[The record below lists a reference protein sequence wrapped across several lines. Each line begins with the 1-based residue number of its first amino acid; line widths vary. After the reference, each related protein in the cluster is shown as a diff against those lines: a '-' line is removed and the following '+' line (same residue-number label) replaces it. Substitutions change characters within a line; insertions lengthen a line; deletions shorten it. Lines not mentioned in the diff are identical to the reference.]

1 MSMTEEER
9 RARKNERAKA
19 YYQSRKDTEEYKRKM
34 AEYRA
39 KKKQED
45 PEAWNQY
52 RRNYRRNNPEKCAE
66 YAREYYQR
74 NRDKCIARSTK
85 WRKEH
90 PERVSEYNRKY
101 RIKTDSQLGKK
112 PRKLMK
118 PSLDKIKSLFKNQ
131 SDAEKHFKWMMQRSQ
146 KKSEVTMK

>member
-19 YYQSRKDTEEYKRKM
+19 YYQSRKDTDAYKRM
-34 AEYRA
+34 IAEYRA

-66 YAREYYQR
+66 YARTYYQR
-74 NRDKCIARSTK
+74 NREKSIARSAK

-90 PERVSEYNRKY
+90 PDRVKEYNWKY
-101 RIKTDSQLGKK
+101 RIKDESQPSNKTK
-112 PRKLMK
+112 SQM

-131 SDAEKHFKWMMQRSQ
+131 SEAEKHFKWMMQRSQ
-146 KKSEVTMK
+146 KESEVTM

>member
-19 YYQSRKDTEEYKRKM
+19 YYQSRKDTDEYKRM
-34 AEYRA
+34 IAEYRA
-39 KKKQED
+39 KRKLED

-52 RRNYRRNNPEKCAE
+52 HRNYRRNNPEKCAE
-66 YAREYYQR
+66 YARTYYQR
-74 NRDKCIARSTK
+74 NREKSIARSAK

-90 PERVSEYNRKY
+90 PERVSEYNRRY
-101 RIKTDSQLGKK
+101 RIKKDSQSSKITKSQK
-112 PRKLMK
+112 PC
-118 PSLDKIKSLFKNQ
+118 LDKIKSLFKNQ

-146 KKSEVTMK
+146 KESEVIMK